1 MKVETSRFGIIDI
14 SEKEI
19 VRFTEG
25 LYGFEKEIEFTFL
38 PFNPNVESPME
49 WMQSLNSDHLAFVV
63 TDPYL
68 YLPDYKLKLSEKD
81 KKRVELEE
89 EDLFLT
95 RAIVTIPENYS
106 EMTVNLIAP
115 LVINKD
121 KGVAKQFVLTNMDY
135 DTRHYLLPEEV
146 RNAPAATIQ

>member
-1 MKVETSRFGIIDI
+1 MKVETSRFGTIDI

-19 VRFTEG
+19 VRFPEG
-25 LYGFEKEIEFTFL
+25 LYGFEKETEFTLL

-49 WMQSLNSDHLAFVV
+49 WMQSLKSDHLAFVI

-68 YLPDYKLKLSEKD
+68 YLPDYKLKLSEED
-81 KKRVELEE
+81 EKRVELEE
-89 EDLFLT
+89 ADLFLT
-95 RAIVTIPENYS
+95 RAIVTIPKNYS

-115 LVINKD
+115 LVINED

-135 DTRHYLLPEEV
+135 DTRHYLLPEEI
-146 RNAPAATIQ
+146 RNAPATAH

>member
-1 MKVETSRFGIIDI
+1 MKVETSRFGTIDI

-19 VRFTEG
+19 VRFSEG
-25 LYGFEKEIEFTFL
+25 LYGFEKETEFTLL

-49 WMQSLNSDHLAFVV
+49 WMQSLKSDHLAFVV

-68 YLPDYKLKLSEKD
+68 YLPDYKLKLSEED

-89 EDLFLT
+89 DDLFLT

-106 EMTVNLIAP
+106 EMTANQIAP
-115 LVINKD
+115 VVINKD
-121 KGVAKQFVLTNMDY
+121 KGIAKQFVLTNMDY
-135 DTRHYLLPEEV
+135 DTRHYLLPEEI
-146 RNAPAATIQ
+146 RNAPATVH

>member
-1 MKVETSRFGIIDI
+1 MKVETSRFGTIDI
-14 SEKEI
+14 SEREI
-19 VRFTEG
+19 IRFPEG
-25 LYGFEKEIEFTFL
+25 LYGFEKETQFTL
-38 PFNPNVESPME
+38 LAFNPNVESPME

-68 YLPDYKLKLSEKD
+68 YLPDYKLKLSEED
-81 KKRVELEE
+81 NKRVELEE

-106 EMTVNLIAP
+106 DMTVNLIAP

-135 DTRHYLLPEEV
+135 DTRHYLLPEEI
-146 RNAPAATIQ
+146 RNAPATVH

>member
-1 MKVETSRFGIIDI
+1 MKVETSRFGTLDI

-19 VRFTEG
+19 VRFPEG
-25 LYGFEKEIEFTFL
+25 LYGFEKETEFTLL

-49 WMQSLNSDHLAFVV
+49 WMQSLTSTHLAFVV
-63 TDPYL
+63 TDPHL
-68 YLPDYKLKLSEKD
+68 YVPDYKLKLSEED
-81 KKRVELEE
+81 RKRVELEE
-89 EDLFLT
+89 DDLYLT

-106 EMTVNLIAP
+106 EMTANLIAP

-135 DTRHYLLPEEV
+135 DTRHYLLPEEM
-146 RNAPAATIQ
+146 RNAPATVH

>member
-1 MKVETSRFGIIDI
+1 MKVETSRFGTIDI

-19 VRFTEG
+19 VRFPEG
-25 LYGFEKEIEFTFL
+25 LYGFEKETEFTLL

-49 WMQSLNSDHLAFVV
+49 WMQSLKSDHLAFVV

-68 YLPDYKLKLSEKD
+68 YLPDYRLKLSEED
-81 KKRVELEE
+81 KKGIELEE
-89 EDLFLT
+89 NDLFLT

-106 EMTVNLIAP
+106 EMTANLIAP
-115 LVINKD
+115 VVINKD

-135 DTRHYLLPEEV
+135 DTRHYLLPEEM
-146 RNAPAATIQ
+146 RNVPATVH

>member
-1 MKVETSRFGIIDI
+1 MKVETSRFGTIDI

-19 VRFTEG
+19 VRFPEG
-25 LYGFEKEIEFTFL
+25 LYGFEKETEFTLL

-49 WMQSLNSDHLAFVV
+49 WMQSLKSDHLAFVV
-63 TDPYL
+63 TDPNL
-68 YLPDYKLKLSEKD
+68 YLSDYKLKLSEED

-89 EDLFLT
+89 DDLFLT

-115 LVINKD
+115 LLINKD
-121 KGVAKQFVLTNMDY
+121 KGVAKQFVLTNMNY
-135 DTRHYLLPEEV
+135 DTRHYLLPEEM
-146 RNAPAATIQ
+146 RNVPATVH

>member
-1 MKVETSRFGIIDI
+1 MKVETSRFSTLDI

-19 VRFTEG
+19 VRFPEG
-25 LYGFEKEIEFTFL
+25 LYGFEKETEFTLL
-38 PFNPNVESPME
+38 PFNPNIESPME
-49 WMQSLNSDHLAFVV
+49 WMQSLKSAHLAFVI

-68 YLPDYKLKLSEKD
+68 YLPDYKLKLSEED
-81 KKRVELEE
+81 NKRVELIEG
-89 EDLFLT
+89 DKYLT

-106 EMTVNLIAP
+106 EMTANLIAP

-135 DTRHYLLPEEV
+135 DTRHYLLPEEI
-146 RNAPAATIQ
+146 RNVSATVH

>member
-1 MKVETSRFGIIDI
+1 MKVETSRFGTLDI
-14 SEKEI
+14 SDEEI
-19 VRFTEG
+19 VRFPEG
-25 LYGFEKEIEFTFL
+25 LYGFEKETEFILL

-49 WMQSLNSDHLAFVV
+49 WMQSLTSTHLAFVV

-68 YLPDYKLKLSEKD
+68 YVPDYKLKLSEED
-81 KKRVELEE
+81 RKRIELEGD
-89 EDLFLT
+89 DLYLT
-95 RAIVTIPENYS
+95 RAIVTIPKNYPD
-106 EMTVNLIAP
+106 MTANLIAP

-146 RNAPAATIQ
+146 RNARAATVH

>member
-1 MKVETSRFGIIDI
+1 MKVETSRFGTIDI

-19 VRFTEG
+19 VRFPEG
-25 LYGFEKEIEFTFL
+25 LYGFEKETEFTLL

-49 WMQSLNSDHLAFVV
+49 WMQSLKSDHLAFVV

-68 YLPDYKLKLSEKD
+68 YLPDYRLKLSEED

-89 EDLFLT
+89 DDLFLT

-121 KGVAKQFVLTNMDY
+121 KGVAKQFVLTNMNY
-135 DTRHYLLPEEV
+135 DTRHYLLPEEM
-146 RNAPAATIQ
+146 RNVPATVH